1 MTDDD
6 NTQELS
12 DRELLLLLHRGLGE
26 LNGRMERLEAKAY
39 DTQPL
44 PANFDARFTALEG
57 RLGGLEDRL
66 GTLEGY
72 VREIRRDVG
81 LLRDDIFNERRERA
95 DLASRVA
102 MIETRPS

>member
-1 MTDDD
+1 MTEDSD
-6 NTQELS
+6 TQELS
-12 DRELLLLLHRGLGE
+12 DRELLLLLHRGMGE

-44 PANFDARFTALEG
+44 PANFDARFTVLEN
-57 RLGGLEDRL
+57 RIGGIEDRL
-66 GTLEGY
+66 GALEDY
-72 VREIRRDVG
+72 VREIRRDVS

-102 MIETRPS
+102 MLETRPS

>member
-1 MTDDD
+1 MTEDSD
-6 NTQELS
+6 TQELS
-12 DRELLLLLHRGLGE
+12 DRELLLLLHRGVGQ
-26 LNGRMERLEAKAY
+26 LNERLERLEAKTY

-44 PANFDARFTALEG
+44 PANFDARFTVLENRMG
-57 RLGGLEDRL
+57 AIE
-66 GTLEGY
+66 EY